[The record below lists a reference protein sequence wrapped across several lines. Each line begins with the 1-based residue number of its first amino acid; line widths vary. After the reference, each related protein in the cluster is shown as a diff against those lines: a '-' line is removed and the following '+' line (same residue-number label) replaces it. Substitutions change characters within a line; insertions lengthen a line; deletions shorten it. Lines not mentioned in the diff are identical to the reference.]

1 MASSSNHLFSS
12 LTRFCFWSCQ
22 YQNRSKPNSNTLML
36 KPPLL
41 ARLFAQLPPLHCS
54 LHFIWNS
61 SPLVPLLPLTH
72 SSLPWVPVLLIQHSC
87 QYTHVP
93 ATVLHLAIPG
103 MLTLPFP
110 TCLFSPACQDEPS
123 SLPHPHSPEAEG
135 HESHDRGE
143 SLFYTVTFTNHT
155 AHISGNTCTSAQ
167 LTFLLSTTTSLKRL
181 HFPQTAKTHPN
192 PLSADDLVSLHK
204 KTLSH

>member
-22 YQNRSKPNSNTLML
+22 YQHRSKPNSNTLML

-41 ARLFAQLPPLHCS
+41 APVCLPNSPLYIVLFILSGTPVHWFLFFLQLTPLFPGSLSSLFSTPVSTLMSLPPS
-54 LHFIWNS
+54 
-61 SPLVPLLPLTH
+61 
-72 SSLPWVPVLLIQHSC
+72 
-87 QYTHVP
+87 Y
-93 ATVLHLAIPG
+93 
-103 MLTLPFP
+103 TLPFLECSQ
-110 TCLFSPACQDEPS
+110 CLFPPACQDEPS
-123 SLPHPHSPEAEG
+123 SLPRPHSPEAEG

-167 LTFLLSTTTSLKRL
+167 LTFLLSTTTSLKVL